1 NNKRRNNR
9 NDKPREER
17 QDQNS
22 RSSQSSNPSRR
33 SRNNNPS
40 NKKTKD
46 GVSKTE
52 RKFREGQK
60 KSSDYK
66 GKYRPKGTMWELD

>member
-1 NNKRRNNR
+1 MLL
-9 NDKPREER
+9 
-17 QDQNS
+17 
-22 RSSQSSNPSRR
+22 NPSK
-33 SRNNNPS
+33 NNNPS